1 MANRPRSC
9 YYLLYKLVSSPL
21 QWIILVSDD
30 KYILYDR
37 IENFKSNY
45 EQYYIIKRY
54 VTDLEEQLNTER
66 FILFKKNKYDI
77 IIYTTKISYE
87 RSITSTRGKN
97 YYKI

>member
-21 QWIILVSDD
+21 LWIILVSDD

-87 RSITSTRGKN
+87 RSITSTRSKN